1 MKLLYRRCSG
11 FFWPSLQKICYAILS
26 CLLRILH
33 STGIKL
39 VTRHFRICITRTRP
53 ILRMILVAT
62 IGIGI
67 TGVIESTDATQV
79 DLGKTLRKVCT
90 SPFLKMFRCSLFQDT
105 GMTAHCTQSSQT
117 SHMCYSQKWPLILPM
132 TVFNPNLE
140 GEPNRCYLTMGSNCS
155 RHCRPLGHA
164 NRTITV
170 LEWSSDNTST

>member
-1 MKLLYRRCSG
+1 MLTYVSNVIHSRGPSEVAKQQRKRNRFWAFLHHIMKLLYRRCSG

-53 ILRMILVAT
+53 ILRMILVTT

-90 SPFLKMFRCSLFQDT
+90 SPFLKMCRCSLFQDT
-105 GMTAHCTQSSQT
+105 DMTAHCT
-117 SHMCYSQKWPLILPM
+117 
-132 TVFNPNLE
+132 
-140 GEPNRCYLTMGSNCS
+140 
-155 RHCRPLGHA
+155 
-164 NRTITV
+164 
-170 LEWSSDNTST
+170 